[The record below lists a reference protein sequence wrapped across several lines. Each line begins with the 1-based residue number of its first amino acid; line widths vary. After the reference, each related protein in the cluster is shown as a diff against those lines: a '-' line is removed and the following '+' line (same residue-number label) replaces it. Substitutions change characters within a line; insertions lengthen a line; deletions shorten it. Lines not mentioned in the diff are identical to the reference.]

1 MFFFYFLLIRVFFF
15 FFFVIIMNLRNILLF
30 YVNHIMS
37 IHIASYRL
45 CLNDVCLGHI
55 ATRVQHPHIS
65 DICLSQQG
73 NITEE
78 LTLAGA
84 ETAMDSRVPE
94 TETEETMVKECKEQ
108 SLCIDM
114 D

>member
-1 MFFFYFLLIRVFFF
+1 MCVLI
-15 FFFVIIMNLRNILLF
+15 I
-30 YVNHIMS
+30 S
-37 IHIASYRL
+37 P
-45 CLNDVCLGHI
+45 
-55 ATRVQHPHIS
+55 RVQHPHIS